1 MSWKDFMAGAAEHM
15 AGHMADTYGRYSR
28 DSRLSDEQREKAA
41 DAAERCRDFR
51 DRIHDSR
58 RDW

>member
-1 MSWKDFMAGAAEHM
+1 MGLADFLAGALEHG
-15 AGHMADTYGRYSR
+15 AGHMANKYGQFSR

-41 DAAERCRDFR
+41 EASERLRDFR

-58 RDW
+58 NQW